1 MLDASDRDVV
11 QRQYTDPS
19 RMKVRAALHARFST
33 SPVGWFAWVWE
44 RLALRPGMRVLE
56 VGCGDGSLWLGR
68 GGAIPD
74 GCSVVLTD
82 LSAGMVREARGQ
94 LSASAASYALAD
106 AQQLPFTEAQFDLV
120 IANHVLYHMPDR
132 PRALAEIRRVLAP
145 GGRLCATT
153 IGERHMAELLAWLR
167 KAAPQATVWRPQESG
182 AFTLQR
188 APIELERFFEGVVR
202 DDFSDSLEVTEIE
215 PLMAYALSLD
225 VDGTLVAQSA
235 ALEALFRRAMGA
247 RGAIHIT
254 KESGM
259 LIAHVD

>member
-19 RMKVRAALHARFST
+19 RLNVRAALHARFST

-94 LSASAASYALAD
+94 LSVSAASYALAD

-153 IGERHMAELLAWLR
+153 IGERHMGELLGWLR
-167 KAAPQATVWRPQESG
+167 QVAPGATVWRPQERD
-182 AFTLQR
+182 AFTLQS
-188 APIELERFFEGVVR
+188 APRELAALFDHITCHR
-202 DDFSDSLEVTEIE
+202 FSDSLRVTEIE
-215 PLMAYALSLD
+215 PLVDYALSMD
-225 VDGTLVAQSA
+225 VDGTLAARSA
-235 ALEALFRRAMGA
+235 ALEALFQREIEAQ
-247 RGAIHIT
+247 GAIQIT